1 MGTAVA
7 GNMFAAFAGRM
18 VRSVLNAAL
27 KDVDPLLGGFDISL
41 EGFDKANL
49 ILKRIKHQ
57 AFNDRKI
64 HDEVGKEITRRV
76 KENIKE
82 GHSMTGV
89 PFAELSPITLRNRKR
104 TKGGRSRGTKP
115 LIYTG
120 RLLRS
125 IGAEHKRT
133 FTGVEVTRVS
143 PEKALSQRRRSVKA
157 RVGQGYV
164 DQHPITVGY
173 GARVPARPYIGMSP
187 DLERKIEKMFFDNLK
202 RIVRRNTSI

>member
-1 MGTAVA
+1 V

-18 VRSVLNAAL
+18 VRSVLQAAL

-41 EGFDKANL
+41 DGFDKANL
-49 ILKRIKHQ
+49 ILKRIKSQ
-57 AFNDRKI
+57 VFNDREI
-64 HDEVGKEITRRV
+64 HERVGKEITRRV
-76 KENIKE
+76 KDNIK
-82 GHSMTGV
+82 GSHSMTGV

-157 RVGQGYV
+157 RVGQGYI
-164 DQHPITVGY
+164 DQHPITVGFD
-173 GARVPARPYIGMSP
+173 AKVPARPYIGMSP
-187 DLERKIEKMFFDNLK
+187 DLERKIEQMFFK
-202 RIVRRNTSI
+202 RIEEIMRRNTSI